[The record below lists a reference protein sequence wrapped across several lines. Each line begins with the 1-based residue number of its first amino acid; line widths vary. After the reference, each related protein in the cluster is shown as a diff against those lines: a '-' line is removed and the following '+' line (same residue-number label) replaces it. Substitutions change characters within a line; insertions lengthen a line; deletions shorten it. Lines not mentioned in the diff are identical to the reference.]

1 METGK
6 VCYNAKAIGIA
17 LMASAALALSGVEVQ
32 TIKGSS
38 SGGLSIMDVAT
49 WGIEAFSSEDDYFIV
64 HNGVSVV
71 SGDRDASG
79 TITFPGNSLHVQR
92 SFQPGIDANYTLAFP
107 RAGLFLDAGGI
118 FRSWVTGSSRTVTV
132 TGTSIT
138 VTSPASN
145 SAKLLATSLPAQ
157 RTTYDFRAPLVGASG
172 TQLLMQQYSNASYP
186 GKSTLR
192 LLNDCTNFFGTIYM
206 NGNDSELVLGT
217 PEFPGTVRLH
227 CNPSTGSSTLTAL
240 DGVNAA
246 VGCVTG
252 THANVT
258 LAIPK
263 SASFTVGDLVL
274 MGGTISFAA
283 TGSGTNSSA
292 AVLAVTNRLAISSP
306 VTIRYPAA
314 AAAFRAAPLD
324 DLAAAVTVLTLP
336 VGKGTL
342 SVNDFTLDIEAQ
354 PGVCGSLPRNPYL
367 AVRTVDG
374 VQRLVV
380 AYDQPVVVQLVA
392 DYSNA
397 GGSSFKEANKGRWSD
412 GELPGPGKHYFVP
425 AGIQLMTL
433 SGVQFTGESLTVAG
447 TLAICST
454 PFEAASFVFLG
465 GANIYEYVADPVL
478 SGPVTML
485 GTSAVKVR
493 PTQGHTLTFAQEVS
507 GTAPFRLLYFEEGGI
522 GSNTGVRFSQANPS
536 YLGKIDF
543 GLSNNSQS
551 SDYQNGN
558 TCLRLKVSDPL
569 ELGGPLPAF
578 AYDALTLSS
587 RMGVSALDSMTFT
600 DQTRGVLVSVN
611 GRVDVSAGTHLAFTQ
626 PFTWHGTLRKYGTGT
641 FAVGGPAAPRFIW
654 QGDFHDTPT
663 TADVAN
669 RLSVMEG
676 GLKALTTNALD
687 GCELEI
693 KSGASLVLDANPTNA
708 DVQTYGFVNAKWN
721 TPFVLPDGM
730 TTVPVTFDFGG
741 DEPSFAQRTLGI
753 CTVKSDATGVS
764 KSLFA
769 PVRPKHYDVKVL
781 SEANPATG
789 LTTYSVQLVR
799 EGFMVIFR

>member
-1 METGK
+1 M
-6 VCYNAKAIGIA
+6 NAKTIEIILAV
-17 LMASAALALSGVEVQ
+17 SAALALSGADVQ

-38 SGGLSIMDVAT
+38 SGGLSMMNVAT
-49 WGIEAFSSEDDYFIV
+49 WGIEAFSAEDDYFIV
-64 HNGVSVV
+64 HDGVSVV

-79 TITFPGNSLHVQR
+79 TITFPGNSLHVRR

-107 RAGLFLDAGGI
+107 RAGLFLDAAGT

-138 VTSPASN
+138 VTSPASD

-172 TQLLMQQYSNASYP
+172 TQLLMQQYSTASYP

-192 LLNDCTNFFGTIYM
+192 LLNDCSAFYGTIQL
-206 NGNDSELVLGT
+206 NGNDSELVVGT
-217 PEFPGTVRLH
+217 ETFAGTVWLKAP
-227 CNPSTGSSTLTAL
+227 CKLAGL
-240 DGVNAA
+240 DGVNAS
-246 VGCVTG
+246 VTRV
-252 THANVT
+252 TSSTANVSIDIPASQT
-258 LAIPK
+258 FTIGSLELA
-263 SASFTVGDLVL
+263 
-274 MGGTISFAA
+274 GGTISFAA

-336 VGKGTL
+336 EGKGTL
-342 SVNDFTLDIEAQ
+342 SVNDFTWDIEAQ
-354 PGVCGSLPRNPYL
+354 PGVCGRLPHNPYL

-433 SGVQFTGESLTVAG
+433 NGVQFTGESLTVAG

-454 PFEAASFVFLG
+454 PFEGASFVFLG
-465 GANIYEYVADPVL
+465 GANIYEYVANPVVN
-478 SGPVTML
+478 GPVTVL
-485 GTSAVKVR
+485 GSDAVKVR

-507 GTAPFRLLYFEEGGI
+507 GTAPFRLLYYEESGVGR
-522 GSNTGVRFSQANPS
+522 NTGVRFSQTNTS

-543 GLSNNSQS
+543 GLANSSQS
-551 SDYQNGN
+551 SDFQDGN
-558 TCLRLKVSDPL
+558 THLRLFVSDPL
-569 ELGGPLPAF
+569 ELGGPLPSF
-578 AYDALTLSS
+578 AYDALTLNN
-587 RMGVSALDSMTFT
+587 RLGVEALNSLTFS
-600 DQTRGVLVSVN
+600 DQTRGVYIYG
-611 GRVDVSAGTHLAFTQ
+611 GRVDVPEETQLGFAQ
-626 PFTWHGTLRKYGTGT
+626 PFTWRGSLWKYGAGT
-641 FAVGGPAAPRFIW
+641 FAVGGPSAPRFFH
-654 QGDFHDTPT
+654 QGAIHDTPT
-663 TADVAN
+663 TATVAN
-669 RLSVMEG
+669 RMSVMEG

-693 KSGASLVLDANPTNA
+693 KSGASLVLDADPTDA
-708 DVQTYGFVNAKWN
+708 DVRTYGFVNAKWN
-721 TPFVLPDGM
+721 APFLLPDGM

-741 DEPSFAQRTLGI
+741 KEPSFAQRTLGI